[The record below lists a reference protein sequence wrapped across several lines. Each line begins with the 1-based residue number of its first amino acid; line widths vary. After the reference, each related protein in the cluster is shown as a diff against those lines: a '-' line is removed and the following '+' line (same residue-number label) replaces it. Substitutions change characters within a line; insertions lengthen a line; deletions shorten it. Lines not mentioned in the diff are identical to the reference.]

1 MGEMY
6 LDEDNFHMCQKHG
19 MHYGRDCRR
28 CLEESRAR
36 GARPVSESLLGGREK
51 VEAIN
56 RAPPS
61 KPMPSKEE
69 MLRLVAMLLYAL
81 SQIPDS
87 ASESV
92 SDSEKLT
99 ARSK

>member
-6 LDEDNFHMCQKHG
+6 IDEFNFHMCQKHG

-28 CLEESRAR
+28 CLEESRER
-36 GARPVSESLLGGREK
+36 GARPVSGSLFGGQEK
-51 VEAIN
+51 VEVIN
-56 RAPPS
+56 RAPPV

-69 MLRLVAMLLYAL
+69 VLRLVAMLLYAS
-81 SQIPDS
+81 SQLPDS
-87 ASESV
+87 ASDPV
-92 SDSEKLT
+92 SEKLT